1 MAQSGL
7 TPAQQKKLLV
17 GIGAAVAAIVWVQF
31 FYLPIRRSL
40 SESRLQVQQLSAQL
54 EQAKSGI
61 GRLPAMQEEIARLSA
76 EFHLPTTP
84 KPPDQQLP
92 ELLDEI
98 SRAARRSQIQILGQK
113 PRGNVSALVP
123 GPSGYLEVPVIIL
136 ATGGYHQIGQF
147 LDLLESSPQLL
158 LRVRELGIM
167 GSPDDLYRHGVFVLF
182 HAYLVPGAP
191 ARSDG

>member
-7 TPAQQKKLLV
+7 TLVQQKKLLIGV
-17 GIGAAVAAIVWVQF
+17 GAVIAAIGWLQF
-31 FYLPIRRSL
+31 FYLPTQRAL
-40 SESRLQVQQLSAQL
+40 SEARSQVEQLSVQL
-54 EQAKSGI
+54 NQVKSGI
-61 GRLPAMQEEIARLSA
+61 ARLPAMQEEITRLSA
-76 EFHLPTTP
+76 EFQLPTTP
-84 KPPDQQLP
+84 KPPEQQLP

-98 SRAARRSQIQILGQK
+98 SKAARRSQIQILGQK

-123 GPSGYLEVPVIIL
+123 GPSGYLEVPVMIM

-167 GSPDDLYRHGVFVLF
+167 GNPDDLYRHGAFVLF

-191 ARSDG
+191 ARSDE